1 MRGCSGPRQ
10 RPHLPGIQPPPTAP
24 PPLPLLCDGASFQAP
39 PWHSLSLWA
48 PSWQRSPPHHLS
60 LGSCMEDPP
69 KPSPPCSP
77 TPPYSLSP
85 LHNPSPT
92 PSPPY
97 SLPPPTPLPLLHTPS
112 SVPPPFPPIFPRHP
126 HTSLTGVHVPPPGPL
141 AAAGGR
147 GPSWPRIEDVIPRAL
162 QVPLVQRLGTLWAAA
177 GTAVSPPWDKG
188 CHLPPSLPPP
198 GQGVGDTQ
206 RP

>member
-1 MRGCSGPRQ
+1 MAPPFGP
-10 RPHLPGIQPPPTAP
+10 PHGTAFPFGPLPGNDHHPTTSP
-24 PPLPLLCDGASFQAP
+24 
-39 PWHSLSLWA
+39 WA
-48 PSWQRSPPHHLS
+48 PAWRT
-60 LGSCMEDPP
+60 PP